1 MKKSEVN
8 LLKKI
13 FLFILGLT
21 NIIPSQINIYE
32 HIVNFIEKDLQTTK
46 VFYEAIV
53 LGIWF
58 FRALIIFAT
67 IYELY
72 KIIKYNERYKVIGYK

>member
-32 HIVNFIEKDLQTTK
+32 HIVNFIEKDLQTTNI
-46 VFYEAIV
+46 FYEAIV

-58 FRALIIFAT
+58 FRVLIIFAT

>member
-32 HIVNFIEKDLQTTK
+32 HIVNFIEKDLQTTN
-46 VFYEAIV
+46 VFYKAIV

>member
-1 MKKSEVN
+1 MKKSEIN

-21 NIIPSQINIYE
+21 NIIPSQVNIYE
-32 HIVNFIEKDLQTTK
+32 HIVNFIEKDLQTTN

>member
-1 MKKSEVN
+1 MKKSEAN

-13 FLFILGLT
+13 FLFLLGLT

-32 HIVNFIEKDLQTTK
+32 HIVNFIEKDLLLTNI
-46 VFYEAIV
+46 FYSGIV

-58 FRALIIFAT
+58 FRILIIFGT
-67 IYELY
+67 FYELY
-72 KIIKYNERYKVIGYK
+72 KICKYNKRYKVVGYK

>member
-1 MKKSEVN
+1 MIKSEIN

-32 HIVNFIEKDLQTTK
+32 HIVNFIEKDLQTTN

>member
-1 MKKSEVN
+1 MKKSEIN

-32 HIVNFIEKDLQTTK
+32 HIVNFIKKDLQTTN
-46 VFYEAIV
+46 VFYDAIV

-58 FRALIIFAT
+58 FRDLIIFAT

>member
-1 MKKSEVN
+1 MKKSEIN

-32 HIVNFIEKDLQTTK
+32 HIVNFIEKDLQTTNI
-46 VFYEAIV
+46 FYEAIV

-58 FRALIIFAT
+58 FRGLIIFAT

-72 KIIKYNERYKVIGYK
+72 KIIKYNERYKVIGYR

>member
-32 HIVNFIEKDLQTTK
+32 HIVNFIEKDLQTTN
-46 VFYEAIV
+46 VFYEAII

>member
-13 FLFILGLT
+13 FLFILGLI

-32 HIVNFIEKDLQTTK
+32 HIVNFIEKDLQTTNI
-46 VFYEAIV
+46 FYEAIV
-53 LGIWF
+53 VGIWF